1 MSIKQGVIKLNNLEP
16 KKEDVEELD
25 EIPQEEETPVKG
37 KVIFSKLWLIICG
50 VLLFLIIVASII
62 VAFLPD

>member
-1 MSIKQGVIKLNNLEP
+1 MSIKQGAIKLNKQEKP
-16 KKEDVEELD
+16 KEEVQELD

-37 KVIFSKLWLIICG
+37 KIIFSKTWLIVCG

>member
-1 MSIKQGVIKLNNLEP
+1 MSIKQGAIKLNKQE
-16 KKEDVEELD
+16 KQKEEVQELD
-25 EIPQEEETPVKG
+25 EIPQEEEAPVKG
-37 KVIFSKLWLIICG
+37 KIIFSKAWLIICG